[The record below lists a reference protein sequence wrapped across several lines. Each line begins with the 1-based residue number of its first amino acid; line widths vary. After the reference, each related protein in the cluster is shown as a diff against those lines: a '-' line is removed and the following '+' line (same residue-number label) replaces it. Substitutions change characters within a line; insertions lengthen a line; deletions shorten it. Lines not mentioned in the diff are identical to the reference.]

1 MKTKILLIVTG
12 SISIYKTAE
21 LVSRLKKLNYELRI
35 VMSQGAMKFIQPVLF
50 EGLSDHK
57 VYHSLWHDDESM
69 NHIYLNRWADL
80 ILVAPASANF
90 IAKAAQGLC
99 SDLASTLINSHDF
112 KKPFLIAPAMNTAM
126 FMHPAT
132 QQNLQLLLSW
142 GYQVLP
148 SPSGTMAC
156 GESGMGRLLETND
169 LILAIQRAVSKRLP
183 NKKQSILITA
193 GGTSVPIDAVRRVT
207 NTSTGRSGSL
217 IASTAFRQGHQV
229 TLLSS
234 NLDSL
239 SEELRQQMTCYS
251 FYSPDDL
258 EQLLFK
264 ELKHHSYD
272 LILHLA
278 AVSDFDV
285 QHVGQDAKITSS
297 QPLTLNLVPRE
308 KTISKIR
315 QWAPHSQLVGFK
327 LTSQLS
333 TEDRLK
339 KVEKLFK
346 DSQANFVV
354 HNALEEINSA
364 AHPFVIYDENL
375 NNCYQGHKISE
386 ILDFFLTQEILK

>member
-21 LVSRLKKLNYELRI
+21 LVSQLKKLNYELRI

-57 VYHSLWHDDESM
+57 VYHSLWNDDESM

-99 SDLASTLINSHDF
+99 SDLASTLVNSHDF

-132 QQNLQLLLSW
+132 QLNLQRLLSW

-156 GESGMGRLLETND
+156 GENGMGRLLEPSE
-169 LILAIQRAVSKRLP
+169 LILAIQRALSKHLP
-183 NKKQSILITA
+183 QKKQNILITA

-217 IASTAFRQGHQV
+217 LASSAFRQGHQV

-239 SEELRQQMTCYS
+239 STELRQQIACHS

-264 ELKHHSYD
+264 ELNQHSYD

-278 AVSDFDV
+278 AVSDFDI
-285 QHVGQDAKITSS
+285 QHVDQDTKITSS
-297 QPLTLNLVPRE
+297 HPLTINLIPRE
-308 KTISKIR
+308 KTICKIR
-315 QWAPHSQLVGFK
+315 QWAPHAQLVGFK
-327 LTSQLS
+327 LTSHLG
-333 TEDRLK
+333 TEDRLT
-339 KVEKLFK
+339 KVQKLFK
-346 DSQANFVV
+346 DSRANFVV

-364 AHPFVIYDENL
+364 SHPFVIYNETL
-375 NNCYQGHKISE
+375 KTCYQGHNITE
-386 ILDFFLTQEILK
+386 LLDFFLNQETLT